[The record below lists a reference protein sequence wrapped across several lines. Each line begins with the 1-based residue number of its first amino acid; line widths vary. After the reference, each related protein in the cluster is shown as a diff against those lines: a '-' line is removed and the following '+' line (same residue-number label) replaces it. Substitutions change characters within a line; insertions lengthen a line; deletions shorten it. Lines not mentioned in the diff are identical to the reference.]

1 MQQLGIEQTTAGNAA
16 FVTGL
21 YMVLVPLAG
30 RFFGHATPVA
40 TWAGIA
46 LAVPGLF
53 LLTWTGTGMGP
64 GDLLCLMGAV
74 AVGYPFLTSHMF
86 HLQLPL
92 LGQVH
97 LASAMFFDA
106 GVFALV
112 VGSTL
117 MMLTAIAHQS
127 VRSHR
132 YHARLLEEQ
141 QLAMAAVVS
150 YDDDAREAR

>member
-1 MQQLGIEQTTAGNAA
+1 M
-16 FVTGL
+16 
-21 YMVLVPLAG
+21 
-30 RFFGHATPVA
+30 
-40 TWAGIA
+40 
-46 LAVPGLF
+46 
-53 LLTWTGTGMGP
+53 
-64 GDLLCLMGAV
+64 

>member
-1 MQQLGIEQTTAGNAA
+1 QYMISGTEWVEAHLPVFPRRWIA
-16 FVTGL
+16 TGL
-21 YMVLVPLAG
+21 LLA
-30 RFFGHATPVA
+30 
-40 TWAGIA
+40 
-46 LAVPGLF
+46 L
-53 LLTWTGTGMGP
+53 GTG
-64 GDLLCLMGAV
+64 LGAV